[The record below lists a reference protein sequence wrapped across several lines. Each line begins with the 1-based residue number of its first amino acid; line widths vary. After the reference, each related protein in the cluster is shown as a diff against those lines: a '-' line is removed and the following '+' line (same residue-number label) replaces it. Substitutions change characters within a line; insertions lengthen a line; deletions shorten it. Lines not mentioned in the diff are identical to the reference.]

1 MTGRNRFADLLGDEA
16 PQAPD
21 APTPQ
26 PAPAPVAPAPAA
38 GPREEERTLSARVPD
53 SIFREFQRHSMDAE
67 LELGVRK
74 VTKEVGL
81 EALVRLLRDP
91 EVRAAWQR
99 EVLAV
104 RARER

>member
-1 MTGRNRFADLLGDEA
+1 MTGRNRFADVLGDA
-16 PQAPD
+16 VPQAQD
-21 APTPQ
+21 SQAPQ
-26 PAPAPVAPAPAA
+26 PAPAAPLPTPEPV
-38 GPREEERTLSARVPD
+38 PREEERTLSARVPD
-53 SIFREFQRHSMDAE
+53 SIFREFQRHSTDAE
-67 LELGVRK
+67 LTLGVRK

>member
-1 MTGRNRFADLLGDEA
+1 MTGRNRFADVLGDETPRTPETPA
-16 PQAPD
+16 
-21 APTPQ
+21 PQ
-26 PAPAPVAPAPAA
+26 PAPAAPLPTPAP

-53 SIFREFQRHSMDAE
+53 SIFREFQRHSTDAE